1 MPTIK
6 KATIKS
12 YSAATHKA
20 TVQIAGSLGVWLDAI
35 RVATDIPAA
44 DVVAG
49 CQCTV
54 LFLDPANQDDAVI
67 IAIQGALPSVGAI
80 LHAAADAGLTLT
92 TSYQDVSGATVTLP
106 TPGDWLITA
115 TFAFTESGS
124 GDEGQL
130 ARGQLLADG
139 VAQSPIAFLILL
151 DGLRATVV
159 QTWKVTTTA
168 TDVIAKLQAK
178 KDGGTG
184 SSVASATATTITAAG
199 VQRSTGGGGV
209 TDHAL
214 LTNLPYASAAH
225 TDFAGTAVANVFAA
239 LQTFNAGLRLAAAQ
253 QVQDSAGTGRIL
265 LATASPHLNLTGD
278 AHVTGRLG
286 VASAPA
292 SDRYLNVS
300 PAGASLSGSVYFL
313 AINPASSAITA
324 TGSNIFGVFGAPSFS
339 LSPSITGVSVYGL
352 NYLTLVT
359 GGSGATI
366 ATIRGLLAQWG
377 PFIYSGTVTS
387 AAAME
392 AGSPYVLAGSPTVT
406 YNAGLLVR
414 GQNGAVIVTT
424 LGIDVE
430 AITAGTNRYG
440 LRVGDMTGGTI
451 ARILELGPATP
462 HLRLEG
468 SGNWAPGINTAT
480 SPLLLLM
487 GNNDNPLTKTLRRV
501 QWKDGATL
509 AAGDKVLIAV

>member
-1 MPTIK
+1 
-6 KATIKS
+6 
-12 YSAATHKA
+12 
-20 TVQIAGSLGVWLDAI
+20 
-35 RVATDIPAA
+35 
-44 DVVAG
+44 
-49 CQCTV
+49 
-54 LFLDPANQDDAVI
+54 
-67 IAIQGALPSVGAI
+67 
-80 LHAAADAGLTLT
+80 
-92 TSYQDVSGATVTLP
+92 
-106 TPGDWLITA
+106 
-115 TFAFTESGS
+115 
-124 GDEGQL
+124 
-130 ARGQLLADG
+130 
-139 VAQSPIAFLILL
+139 
-151 DGLRATVV
+151 LRATVV

-239 LQTFNAGLRLAAAQ
+239 LQTFNAGLKLAASQ
-253 QVQDSAGTGRIL
+253 QIQDSAGTGRIL
-265 LATASPHLNLTGD
+265 LATASPHLTLTGD
-278 AHVTGRLG
+278 ASLTGRMG

-300 PAGASLSGSVYFL
+300 PTGATLSGVNYFL
-313 AINPASSAITA
+313 AINPASCTVTA
-324 TGSNIFGVFGAPSFS
+324 TNTQVYGVFGAPSFS
-339 LSPSITGVSVYGL
+339 LSPSITGVSIYGL
-352 NYLTLVT
+352 NYLALAT

-392 AGSPYVLAGSPTVT
+392 AAGPYVLAGSPTVT

-414 GQNGAVIVTT
+414 NQGHSSIVTA
-424 LGIDVE
+424 LGIDIETV
-430 AITAGTNRYG
+430 AAGTNRYG
-440 LRVGDMTGGTI
+440 LRVGDVAGGTI
-451 ARILELGPATP
+451 ARILELGPTTP

-468 SGNWAPGINTAT
+468 SGNWNPGVSTAT

-501 QWKDGATL
+501 QWKDAGAGGANL